1 MADRL
6 TVGIIGAGRIGKMHA
21 ANLVYLVPEAKVVAI
36 ADVRQEAA
44 EACAAELDIPNAYGD
59 PRWIVDD
66 SNIEAVV
73 ICSSTDT
80 HAPLIEQ
87 AAEAGKYIFCE
98 KPIALELDVIDRT
111 LATVSRTGAFLQ
123 IGFNR
128 RFDPSFS
135 RVRELVAEGKL
146 GVPHT
151 LRITSRDPKPPSL
164 DYVRTSGGMF
174 LDMSI
179 HDFDMAR
186 YLIGDE
192 IESVYTAATVRI
204 DPRIKEYGDVDTAV
218 IVLQFRNETLGTI
231 DNSRQAVY
239 GYDQRIEVFGSDG
252 MALVTNKTPDQVI
265 VHNVDGTHSACP
277 LYFFLERYT
286 EAFVAE
292 MKAFIRSVRA
302 GEPPAVSGDDGRIA
316 AVIAYAAK
324 RSHEESRPVKLSEVD
339 PRMQT

>member
-1 MADRL
+1 MAHRL
-6 TVGIIGAGRIGKMHA
+6 KVGIIGAGRIGKMHA
-21 ANLVYLVPEAKVVAI
+21 ANLVYLVPEAKVTAI
-36 ADVRQEAA
+36 ADVRREAA

-59 PRWIVDD
+59 PRRILDD
-66 SNIEAVV
+66 ADVEAVV

-111 LATVSRTGAFLQ
+111 LATVNRTGAFLQ

-135 RVRELVAEGKL
+135 RVRELVVEGKL

-164 DYVRTSGGMF
+164 EYVRTSGGMF

-192 IESVYTAATVRI
+192 IESVYTAAAVRI
-204 DPRIKEYGDVDTAV
+204 DPRIEEYGDVDTAV
-218 IVLQFRNETLGTI
+218 IVLRFRNETLGTI

-239 GYDQRIEVFGSDG
+239 GYDQRIEVFGSEG
-252 MALVTNKTPDQVI
+252 MALVANKTPDQVM

-292 MKAFIRSVRA
+292 MKAFIKSIR
-302 GEPPAVSGDDGRIA
+302 EDQPPAVSGEDGRIA

-324 RSHEESRPVKLSEVD
+324 RSYEESRPVKLSEVD
-339 PRMQT
+339 PHL